1 MPGIERGNDAVH
13 AHRAAVDRD
22 LDHLR
27 AIAAAGFVDG
37 DAAKYAFR
45 QRTEPIGLFGRGVE
59 HGDAFGISAQEP
71 PPVEIWINSGGVR
84 HLVDE
89 TLLVKGVLRVVD
101 RAPYADR
108 HRRLSDDVV
117 DQIVRHV
124 VRHFLGHAAEE
135 RAVDECACRSRPRTP
150 QRMTGRRA
158 VSATRSACLRHRD
171 RRRAA
176 PCRTAGRNRGGCPP
190 RASTPA

>member
-1 MPGIERGNDAVH
+1 MH
-13 AHRAAVDRD
+13 AHLAAVDRD

-27 AIAAAGFVDG
+27 AVAAAGFVDR

-45 QRTEPIGLFGRGVE
+45 QRTEPIGFFGRGVE
-59 HGDAFGISAQEP
+59 HRDAFGITAQEP

-89 TLLVKGVLRVVD
+89 TLFVKGVLGVVD
-101 RAPYADR
+101 RAPDANR
-108 HRRLSDDVV
+108 HRRLADHVV

-124 VRHFLGHAAEE
+124 VRHLLGHAAEK
-135 RAVDECACRSRPRTP
+135 RAVNECACRSRRRTP
-150 QRMTGRRA
+150 QRMTGRPA
-158 VSATRSACLRHRD
+158 VSATRWACLRHRD

-176 PCRTAGRNRGGCPP
+176 PCRTAGRSRGGCPP
-190 RASTPA
+190 RGSTPA